1 MQPDTGDTGTGT
13 LAVVPEEE
21 GAERGAT
28 VTKGEREAR
37 RFEKGKS
44 ISCVV
49 VFDGTVVAD
58 SAVTGLQEQC
68 SSQIH

>member
-1 MQPDTGDTGTGT
+1 MPRG
-13 LAVVPEEE
+13 
-21 GAERGAT
+21 ERPSPR
-28 VTKGEREAR
+28 EREAR

-44 ISCVV
+44 ILCVV

-58 SAVTGLQEQC
+58 LAVTGLQEPC